1 MQKRAVE
8 VVIGLQKHAADAGV
22 VEEKLVAEA
31 AGVGVTYGD
40 NHNQHTVPYIIH
52 QYTVHGTSYP
62 PYAVTAFL
70 WDKILKTKAQER
82 YGNAS
87 GTYNFFINW
96 KKGTPQNPEE
106 PKQS

>member
-40 NHNQHTVPYIIH
+40 NHN
-52 QYTVHGTSYP
+52 
-62 PYAVTAFL
+62 
-70 WDKILKTKAQER
+70 
-82 YGNAS
+82 
-87 GTYNFFINW
+87 
-96 KKGTPQNPEE
+96 
-106 PKQS
+106 